1 LRRPATLVIVI
12 FICFQQKAY
21 DTPTNLPVLAL
32 LLLLYGWSI
41 TPLMYPASFLFK
53 IPSTAYVVLTSVN
66 ILIGING
73 SISTFVMELFGNN
86 EIGGI
91 NDILKNVLL
100 IFPHF
105 CLIRGLHRHGEN
117 QLRSP
122 LEWDMVGKN
131 LFAMAVEGLVFFI
144 ITVLIQYRFCIKP
157 RSVSKLTKLGALGD
171 EDEDVARERQRIHP
185 EEIDAVHQN
194 MGYCPQFDSI
204 NELLTGREHLELYA
218 VLRGVPE
225 EQVCD
230 VAEWGIRKLGL
241 MKYAE
246 KRAGSYS
253 GGNMRK
259 LSTAMSLIGAP
270 PVVFLD
276 EPTTGMDPKARRA
289 LWNCIHSIIK
299 EGRSVVLTSH
309 SMEECEALC
318 TRMAIMVNG
327 RFRCLG
333 SVQHLKNR
341 FGDGY
346 TIILRV
352 GGPDA
357 DLLPVM
363 KFIESELS
371 GSTLK
376 EKHRNMLQYQLPSS
390 LTSLTHIFSILAKN
404 KDLLRIEDYSVTQTT
419 LDQVFVNF
427 AKDQSDDY
435 HSKDSVRRR
444 DVAIEVPSLSAVGG
458 GAEGGGPLKE
468 SVM

>member
-1 LRRPATLVIVI
+1 MLTGDTVVTSGEAFLAGKSILR
-12 FICFQQKAY
+12 
-21 DTPTNLPVLAL
+21 
-32 LLLLYGWSI
+32 
-41 TPLMYPASFLFK
+41 
-53 IPSTAYVVLTSVN
+53 
-66 ILIGING
+66 
-73 SISTFVMELFGNN
+73 
-86 EIGGI
+86 EI
-91 NDILKNVLL
+91 
-100 IFPHF
+100 H
-105 CLIRGLHRHGEN
+105 E
-117 QLRSP
+117 
-122 LEWDMVGKN
+122 
-131 LFAMAVEGLVFFI
+131 
-144 ITVLIQYRFCIKP
+144 
-157 RSVSKLTKLGALGD
+157 
-171 EDEDVARERQRIHP
+171 
-185 EEIDAVHQN
+185 VHQN
-194 MGYCPQFDSI
+194 MGYCPQFDAI

-225 EQVCD
+225 KEVCD
-230 VAEWGIRKLGL
+230 VADWGIRKLGL
-241 MKYAE
+241 LKYAD
-246 KRAGSYS
+246 KAAGSYS

-289 LWNCIHSIIK
+289 LWNCIHSVIK
-299 EGRSVVLTSH
+299 EGRSIVLTSH

-352 GGPDA
+352 AGPDP

-390 LTSLTHIFSILAKN
+390 LTSLAHIFSILAKN
-404 KDLLRIEDYSVTQTT
+404 KETLRIEDYSVTQTT

-435 HSKDSVRRR
+435 HSKDSVRRK
-444 DVAIEVPSLSAVGG
+444 DVSIEVPTLSSAP
-458 GAEGGGPLKE
+458 GAPEGDGALRE